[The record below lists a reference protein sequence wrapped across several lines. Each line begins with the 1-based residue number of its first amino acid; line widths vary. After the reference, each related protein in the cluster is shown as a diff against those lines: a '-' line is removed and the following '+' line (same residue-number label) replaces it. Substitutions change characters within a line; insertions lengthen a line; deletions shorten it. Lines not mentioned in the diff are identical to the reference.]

1 MTIKASRNDIIWNYI
16 GVIMTMASNFILLPF
31 MMYFLD
37 SQSLG
42 LWYVYLGIGG
52 IVILFDF
59 GFNPTLA
66 RNIAY
71 CWSGVETLKVK
82 GVEFTSYTGPNYEL
96 LRQVIETCKK
106 IYLIIALCALFILI
120 TFGSVY
126 IYYVSS
132 SIFNK
137 SIIIS
142 WIIYSLAIFLNL
154 YYGYYATFLR
164 GVGAICEYNK
174 INVLSRVIQI
184 VVSIILMVLGYGII
198 AVSFAYFL
206 YGCALR
212 ILSKKVFYNYR
223 KIGIH
228 IQNIVKTSN
237 KDIKSLF
244 IIIWHNAWRDGVVAV
259 ANYLSNQATI
269 VIASLFLSLTDTGI
283 YSISIQ
289 LITAIATIAAT
300 LYSTFQPSM
309 QSAYINHDY
318 KKMEQMMGI
327 SMTIYII
334 FFIIGVVGLL
344 GIGIPILKLIKPS
357 MTFNYAVIIG
367 ISIYH
372 FFYRLQSYYASFISN
387 TNDIPYMKAYVITG
401 FFSIILSVLLM
412 KFTAWGIWGLIVGQF
427 IPQSFYNFWKWPMLV
442 FSMLDSSVKRMFLI
456 GKEYIV
462 NYYKKY

>member
-1 MTIKASRNDIIWNYI
+1 
-16 GVIMTMASNFILLPF
+16 
-31 MMYFLD
+31 
-37 SQSLG
+37 
-42 LWYVYLGIGG
+42 
-52 IVILFDF
+52 
-59 GFNPTLA
+59 
-66 RNIAY
+66 
-71 CWSGVETLKVK
+71 
-82 GVEFTSYTGPNYEL
+82 
-96 LRQVIETCKK
+96 
-106 IYLIIALCALFILI
+106 
-120 TFGSVY
+120 
-126 IYYVSS
+126 
-132 SIFNK
+132 
-137 SIIIS
+137 
-142 WIIYSLAIFLNL
+142 
-154 YYGYYATFLR
+154 
-164 GVGAICEYNK
+164 
-174 INVLSRVIQI
+174 
-184 VVSIILMVLGYGII
+184 
-198 AVSFAYFL
+198 
-206 YGCALR
+206 
-212 ILSKKVFYNYR
+212 
-223 KIGIH
+223 
-228 IQNIVKTSN
+228 
-237 KDIKSLF
+237 
-244 IIIWHNAWRDGVVAV
+244 
-259 ANYLSNQATI
+259 
-269 VIASLFLSLTDTGI
+269 
-283 YSISIQ
+283 
-289 LITAIATIAAT
+289 
-300 LYSTFQPSM
+300 M